1 MARSLRL
8 EFEGAF
14 YHITSRGNLRDR
26 IFFDDKDRERFLEI
40 IRRTKERYGYLL
52 HAYALMEN
60 HYHLFL
66 ETPKANISQIM
77 QNINTSYTVYI
88 NKRHKRFGHLF
99 QGRFKGI
106 IVDKETYLIV
116 LSRYIHLNPVR
127 ARIVKNPEDY
137 RWTSYR
143 EYIGACKEKESIV
156 DTAETLSSFSKTK
169 TAAMTA
175 YREFVKEGIGEKHN
189 PLEDVE
195 AGVLLGSKIFIA
207 KIRSMLQ
214 RRKPEEEIPQ
224 MKRLREIIPVDKV
237 VKVCCN
243 YYGKKEEELLKKG
256 KEKEERQ
263 TAIYLSK
270 IMSNTK
276 NVEIGRCFGIKGST
290 VSEALKR
297 VETRL
302 KRDKIFQNEIEI
314 LKKQLII
321 EQ

>member
-26 IFFDDKDRERFLEI
+26 IFFDDKDREKFLDI
-40 IRRTKERYGYLL
+40 LRRTKERYGYLL

-127 ARIVKNPEDY
+127 ARMVESPEDY

-143 EYIGACKEKESIV
+143 EYIGACKGKESMV
-156 DTAETLSSFSKTK
+156 DIAETLSYFSKTK
-169 TAAMTA
+169 YAAMKA
-175 YREFVKEGIGEKHN
+175 YKEFVLEGIGERNN
-189 PLEDVE
+189 PMDDMV
-195 AGVLLGSKIFIA
+195 AGVLLGSEMFVA
-207 KIRSMLQ
+207 QIRRMLQ
-214 RRKPEEEIPQ
+214 RRKPDEEIPQ
-224 MKRLREIIPVDKV
+224 LKKLQEIIPVEKV
-237 VKVCCN
+237 IKGCCK
-243 YYGKKEEELLKKG
+243 YYGKKEEELRKG
-256 KEKEERQ
+256 KGKRERQ
-263 TAIYLSK
+263 AAIYVSK
-270 IMSNTK
+270 IMSNAK
-276 NVEIGRCFGIKGST
+276 NTEIGRYFGIQGST

-297 VETRL
+297 VETRI
-302 KRDKIFQNEIEI
+302 KREGKFRKEIEV
-314 LKKQLII
+314 LKKQFVI
-321 EQ
+321 E